1 MDKTNKK
8 NQEENHEQAEK
19 QQEQLIEQATEQ
31 TKIEDLEK
39 SVTELDTKYKRALAD
54 YQNLEKWMREQRSEW
69 VRQANKDLLLRLLP
83 ILDTLL
89 LAKQHSEDKTLQVSI
104 GQFLDI
110 LKSEGVTKIDTK
122 DKEFDPHLMEAIT
135 TAAGKENKVVSEIRS
150 GYLLHDKV
158 LRPAQVVVG
167 AGEEK

>member
-1 MDKTNKK
+1 MDNNSKK
-8 NQEENHEQAEK
+8 NQEKHDEEAEPT
-19 QQEQLIEQATEQ
+19 QPTEQ
-31 TKIEDLEK
+31 DTEQNKLEALEK
-39 SVTELDTKYKRALAD
+39 SVAESDAKYKRALAD

-89 LAKQHSEDKTLQVSI
+89 LAQQHSEDKTLQVSV

-110 LKSEGVTKIDTK
+110 LKSEGVTKIETK
-122 DKEFDPHLMEAIT
+122 DKDFDPHLMEAIT
-135 TAAGKENKVVSEIRS
+135 TAAGKENKVVSEIRL

-167 AGEEK
+167 AGEDK